1 MRIRYMKEA
10 PRILADSS
18 WVIAYGGT
26 CRGEWARSF
35 DSRIEEICLEVGCGM
50 GRFIGEMAAR
60 HPEQGWIG
68 LERIGSVLARGVKR
82 LEAAGEGEDRPNL
95 RFLLGDAAE
104 LGEIFQEG
112 ELSRVYLNFSDPW
125 PKERHAKRRLTAPTY
140 LDIYRKILKEDGILQ
155 MKTDNEILFDFSL
168 ARLQEKGWQILRQS
182 RDLHG
187 SGILPDNVMTEY
199 EEKFAKQGKQI
210 CFLQAAP
217 RSLAK
222 DS

>member
-1 MRIRYMKEA
+1 
-10 PRILADSS
+10 
-18 WVIAYGGT
+18 
-26 CRGEWARSF
+26 
-35 DSRIEEICLEVGCGM
+35 M

-95 RFLLGDAAE
+95 RFVLGDAAE

-140 LDIYRKILKEDGILQ
+140 LDIYRKILTEDGILQ

-168 ARLQEKGWQILRQS
+168 ARLQEKGWQILGQC

-187 SGILPDNVMTEY
+187 SVILPENVMTEY
-199 EEKFAKQGKQI
+199 
-210 CFLQAAP
+210 
-217 RSLAK
+217 
-222 DS
+222 